1 MAGQGFKE
9 VYNLKGG
16 IRAWR
21 GLTAVGPVEMGR
33 VTLMGDESPLEV
45 IAFAYGMEQGL
56 GEFYSSA
63 AGMIE
68 DKDVAG
74 LLRKLA
80 RIEEKHKQKLLDLYM
95 TQNTTGRGSEA
106 FEAEIM
112 NEMMEGGFTT
122 KEFLEKNRP
131 VMETTADILSLA
143 MMLETQALDLYLR
156 YSQKAEDEESRRVLY
171 GIAEDEKA
179 HLAALGDMMEAIHNE
194 K

>member
-1 MAGQGFKE
+1 
-9 VYNLKGG
+9 
-16 IRAWR
+16 
-21 GLTAVGPVEMGR
+21 MGR
-33 VTLMGDESPLEV
+33 VILTGDESPLEIIV
-45 IAFAYGMEQGL
+45 FAYGMEQGL

-80 RIEEKHKQKLLDLYM
+80 RIEENHRLKLLDIYM
-95 TQNTTGRGSEA
+95 TLNTTGRGKEA

-112 NEMMEGGFTT
+112 SEMMEGGFTT

-131 VMETTADILSLA
+131 VMETTANILSLA

-171 GIAEDEKA
+171 RIAEDEKA
-179 HLAALGDMMEAIHNE
+179 HLAALGDMMETAHNGE
-194 K
+194 

>member
-1 MAGQGFKE
+1 
-9 VYNLKGG
+9 
-16 IRAWR
+16 
-21 GLTAVGPVEMGR
+21 MGR
-33 VTLMGDESPLEV
+33 VILTGDESPLEIIV
-45 IAFAYGMEQGL
+45 FAYGMEQGL

-80 RIEEKHKQKLLDLYM
+80 RIEENHRQKLLDIYM
-95 TQNTTGRGSEA
+95 TLNPTGTGREA
-106 FEAEIM
+106 FGAEIM
-112 NEMMEGGFTT
+112 SEMMEGGFTT

-131 VMETTADILSLA
+131 VMETTANILSLA

-171 GIAEDEKA
+171 RIAEDEKA
-179 HLAALGDMMEAIHNE
+179 HLAALGDMMETAHNGE
-194 K
+194 

>member
-1 MAGQGFKE
+1 M
-9 VYNLKGG
+9 YNLKGG

-21 GLTAVGPVEMGR
+21 GLTAEGPVEMGS
-33 VTLMGDESPLEV
+33 VILTGDESQLDV
-45 IAFAYGMEQGL
+45 ITFAYGMEQGL

-63 AGMIE
+63 ADMIE
-68 DKDVAG
+68 DEDVVG

-80 RIEEKHKQKLLDLYM
+80 RIEENHKQKLLDLYM
-95 TQNTTGRGSEA
+95 TLNKTGTGSENI
-106 FEAEIM
+106 EAGVM
-112 NEMMEGGFTT
+112 SEMMEGGFTT
-122 KEFLEKNRP
+122 KEFLEENRP
-131 VMETTADILSLA
+131 LMRTTADTLSLA

-171 GIAEDEKA
+171 RIAEDEKA

>member
-16 IRAWR
+16 IRAWH
-21 GLTAVGPVEMGR
+21 GLIAAGPVEMGR

-45 IAFAYGMEQGL
+45 IVFAYGMEQGL

-74 LLRKLA
+74 LLRELA

-95 TQNTTGRGSEA
+95 TLNTTGRGSEA

-112 NEMMEGGFTT
+112 SEMMEGGFTT
-122 KEFLEKNRP
+122 KEFLEENRS

-143 MMLETQALDLYLR
+143 MMLETQGLDLYLR

-171 GIAEDEKA
+171 RIAEDEKA
-179 HLAALGDMMEAIHNE
+179 HLAALGDMMEAIHNGE
-194 K
+194 

>member
-1 MAGQGFKE
+1 LAGQGFKE

-16 IRAWR
+16 IRAWH
-21 GLTAVGPVEMGR
+21 GLTAVGPVDMGR
-33 VTLMGDESPLEV
+33 VILTGDESPLDV
-45 IAFAYGMEQGL
+45 ITFAYGMEQGL

-63 AGMIE
+63 ASMIE

-95 TQNTTGRGSEA
+95 ALDTTGRGSEA
-106 FEAEIM
+106 FETGIMSEI
-112 NEMMEGGFTT
+112 MEGGFTT
-122 KEFLEKNRP
+122 KEFLKENRP
-131 VMETTADILSLA
+131 LMETTADILSLA

-179 HLAALGDMMEAIHNE
+179 HLVALGEMMEAIHNGE
-194 K
+194 